1 MTHLVLGGTGTVG
14 SEVVRQLRERGE
26 DVRVLTRSA
35 ENAAELPAG
44 VEGVVGDLT
53 DPDTYAD
60 IFRDFDTMFLLNAV
74 SMTELHEG
82 LVAFKEAE
90 RAGPERIVYLSVQEA
105 DAGPAIPHFAGK
117 VAIENA
123 LKGSDVAYTILRPSN
138 FFQNDY
144 WFKDGMTEHGVYAQ
158 PLGSVGVSR
167 VDVRDIAEAA
177 ANALTSA
184 EFEGKTYTLVGPD
197 PLTAEDCARI
207 WGEALGR
214 DLGHVEDVDAWA
226 EQAIQSMPG
235 WMVWDFKV
243 MYRMFHEQG
252 LLASDEDLRETE
264 RIVGHAPRSFEDWV
278 AEVAPGWS

>member
-14 SEVVRQLRERGE
+14 SEVVRRLRERGE
-26 DVRVLTRSA
+26 DVRVATRS
-35 ENAAELPAG
+35 EERAAELPEG
-44 VEGVVGDLT
+44 VTGVVGDLT
-53 DPDTYAD
+53 DADTYGD

-74 SMTELHEG
+74 SMTELHQG
-82 LVAFKEAE
+82 LAALNEAE
-90 RAGPERIVYLSVQEA
+90 EAGVERIVHMSVQQA
-105 DAGPAIPHFAGK
+105 DAGSHIPHFAAK
-117 VAIENA
+117 VAIEDA
-123 LKGSDVAYTILRPSN
+123 LKEGDAAHTILRPSN
-138 FFQNDY
+138 FYQNDY
-144 WFKDGMTEHGVYAQ
+144 WFKEGMLEHGVYAQ